1 MFTLSNKKQF
11 LDDDKVNILGIL
23 LTVFIVCKY
32 YSNSLFAGTPV
43 PKISM
48 ILTIVLSLVLIV
60 NGIKKYNVLHYLLFG
75 FLVIQFILTRNIT
88 LIYSYMLALGL
99 INIDIRKIMKTYA
112 IANLIFLIIFI
123 IANTVGI
130 KATEFINGRND
141 FGFGNPNG
149 AFIAAFLV
157 WISYLYIRFDNIE
170 KKDILFLLATE
181 FINGRN
187 DFGFGNPNGAFIAAF
202 LVWISYLYI
211 RFDNIEKKDILFLLA
226 FPIIVYTQTQ
236 TRTGLITVIGVV
248 ILLVAFKFID
258 VRKKWI
264 KIFLA
269 STPFILLGMSLII
282 AYGFNEH
289 YMLNR
294 VLSHRPLYWYQY
306 LSNTEYGLNLIGY
319 GSNIREIVFNPRL
332 PLDSG
337 YIWGLY
343 SSGII
348 AFILLMAI
356 YTYAI
361 YQLCNQNKKAEIV
374 LILSIF
380 IYAFAESILLDLGTN
395 ITFVFVAYGLFI
407 LGNNWRKGKR
417 QI

>member
-130 KATEFINGRND
+130 K
-141 FGFGNPNG
+141 P
-149 AFIAAFLV
+149 
-157 WISYLYIRFDNIE
+157 
-170 KKDILFLLATE
+170 TE